1 MSQIGQA
8 GYASTVQPTSP
19 PQHPSFYPPPAPQQY
34 PPPGEYLPPPP
45 PPPTQPLPAAT
56 ISRAPVRYALP
67 AALPDDP
74 ATAETP
80 QQDIDEDDDEEEE
93 RSLRPGQAG
102 FAQRLMSKYGWKH
115 GTGLGADS
123 TGIVQPLRM
132 VAAKSKDAAGRGKII
147 DKNKKAG
154 QMVEGKFGKMS
165 EVVVL
170 KGMVDGLEGEDE
182 AVLLQEIGEECQ
194 SKYGVVERV
203 FVDWGLRVPQS
214 EEGRTRV
221 FVMFTS
227 QLSALRV
234 CVLHLTGVGSR
245 LISRG
250 RL

>member
-8 GYASTVQPTSP
+8 GYASTVQPGP
-19 PQHPSFYPPPAPQQY
+19 PSQQPTFYPPPAPQQY
-34 PPPGEYLPPPP
+34 PPPTEYVPP
-45 PPPTQPLPAAT
+45 PPPTQPPPTAT
-56 ISRAPVRYALP
+56 ISRAPVRYTLP
-67 AALPDDP
+67 AALPEEP
-74 ATAETP
+74 ATTTGEEPP
-80 QQDIDEDDDEEEE
+80 QEVDEEEEEEE

-102 FAQRLMSKYGWKH
+102 FAHRLMSKYGWKH

-132 VAAKSKDAAGRGKII
+132 VAAKAKDSAGRGKII

-154 QMVEGKFGKMS
+154 QSVEGKFGKMS

-170 KGMVDGLEGEDE
+170 RGMVDGLEGEDE

-194 SKYGVVERV
+194 SKYGTVERV
-203 FVDWGLRVPQS
+203 VVDWGLRTES
-214 EEGRTRV
+214 ESETRAGRTRV

-234 CVLHLTGVGSR
+234 CLRFFLWEG
-245 LISRG
+245 RG
-250 RL
+250 

>member
-1 MSQIGQA
+1 
-8 GYASTVQPTSP
+8 
-19 PQHPSFYPPPAPQQY
+19 
-34 PPPGEYLPPPP
+34 
-45 PPPTQPLPAAT
+45 
-56 ISRAPVRYALP
+56 
-67 AALPDDP
+67 
-74 ATAETP
+74 
-80 QQDIDEDDDEEEE
+80 
-93 RSLRPGQAG
+93 
-102 FAQRLMSKYGWKH
+102 MSKYGWKH